1 MGKLPIIA
9 EDLGLLTPQ
18 VKKLLKRTGYPGMK
32 ILEFAFDNEDND
44 YLPHK
49 YEKNCV
55 AYMGTH
61 DNDTVVGWYENL
73 SPETKNRCDEYLK
86 KWLLERDRNYWNP
99 IEWRGIETLW
109 SSDAQM
115 VIIQMQDLL
124 GLGSFARMNTPS
136 TVGINWKWRLQEKDL
151 TEDIKE
157 RLKEITK
164 LFNR

>member
-1 MGKLPIIA
+1 
-9 EDLGLLTPQ
+9 
-18 VKKLLKRTGYPGMK
+18 
-32 ILEFAFDNEDND
+32 
-44 YLPHK
+44 
-49 YEKNCV
+49 
-55 AYMGTH
+55 MGTH